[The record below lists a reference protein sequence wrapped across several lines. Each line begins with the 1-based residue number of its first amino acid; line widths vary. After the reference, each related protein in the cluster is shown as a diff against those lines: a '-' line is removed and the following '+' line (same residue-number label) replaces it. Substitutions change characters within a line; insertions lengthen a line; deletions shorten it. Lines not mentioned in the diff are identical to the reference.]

1 MARPGLLDEARR
13 ARAETERLR
22 RLFDTAAS
30 LQLQRAVAAA
40 VNRHL
45 QAPSSSPSPSGATPT
60 PIVVERRHVA
70 GLSVR
75 VRRGFTCSARWY
87 LSFLS
92 RMEEATAAVI
102 ARLELEPAIAQGAEA
117 APGLTFR
124 AVDPTAAAHGG
135 DRLVGNAALAPV
147 VLQPA
152 LSSSSASSSSAVQA
166 LGAEFAF
173 LAHLPLTVDLV
184 VEEGHGTKLLP
195 SGELR
200 LDCRATPQQ
209 VLFSLSLS
217 LSRSLHAT
225 CRLTVSFV
233 VPGACGDAGAGAG
246 AHGSTLPGEPGAL
259 RPPQGTRTT
268 AKPEPCIAPLYHHF
282 VCVAID

>member
-1 MARPGLLDEARR
+1 MKHLTPFSYSFTYVSWQWRAVFQEVGRYCFPLFLLHQHRLQSPIVFMARPGLLDEARR

-30 LQLQRAVAAA
+30 VQLQRAVAAA

-45 QAPSSSPSPSGATPT
+45 RAPSSSSPSSSSSGATPT

-102 ARLELEPAIAQGAEA
+102 ARLELESAIAQGGEA

-135 DRLVGNAALAPV
+135 DRLVGHAALAPV

-152 LSSSSASSSSAVQA
+152 LSSSSSSSPSAVQA

-217 LSRSLHAT
+217 FSVRYMAH
-225 CRLTVSFV
+225 V
-233 VPGACGDAGAGAG
+233 V
-246 AHGSTLPGEPGAL
+246 
-259 RPPQGTRTT
+259 
-268 AKPEPCIAPLYHHF
+268 
-282 VCVAID
+282 

>member
-30 LQLQRAVAAA
+30 VQLQRAVAAA

-45 QAPSSSPSPSGATPT
+45 QAPSSSSSSSSSGATPT
-60 PIVVERRHVA
+60 PIKVERRHVA

-102 ARLELEPAIAQGAEA
+102 ARLELELAIAQGGEA

-209 VLFSLSLS
+209 VLVSLSLPLR
-217 LSRSLHAT
+217 LSHGT
-225 CRLTVSFV
+225 CRLTVCFV
-233 VPGACGDAGAGAG
+233 VPGACGGGGAGAR
-246 AHGSTLPGEPGAL
+246 AHGGALPGEPGAL
-259 RPPQGTRTT
+259 RPPQGTCTT
-268 AKPEPCIAPLYHHF
+268 AQP
-282 VCVAID
+282 

>member
-13 ARAETERLR
+13 ARAGTERLR

-30 LQLQRAVAAA
+30 VQLQRAVAAA

-60 PIVVERRHVA
+60 LIVVERRHVA

-102 ARLELEPAIAQGAEA
+102 ARLELEPAIAQGGEA

-124 AVDPTAAAHGG
+124 AVDPTAAANGG

-152 LSSSSASSSSAVQA
+152 LSSSSSSSSSAVQA

-209 VLFSLSLS
+209 VLFLLSLS
-217 LSRSLHAT
+217 LRLSHGT
-225 CRLTVSFV
+225 CRLTVCFV
-233 VPGACGDAGAGAG
+233 VPGACGGGDAGAG
-246 AHGSTLPGEPGAL
+246 AHGGALPGEPGAL